1 MEQVECVVVG
11 AGVIGLSVA
20 RALARRGREV
30 VILEKEALIG
40 SGVSSRNSGV
50 IHAGL
55 YYPAGSL
62 KAGMCV
68 AGRQALY
75 RFCEAFGVAHRRV
88 GKLVVAADEEEIGT
102 LAALAQRALGNG
114 VRDLQWLSP
123 HETRD
128 LEPALQCAAALL
140 SPSTGIIDVHDYLL
154 ALLGD
159 AERHGALLSLRTR
172 CTGGEILDRGI
183 RVDTGGASATRILCR
198 HFVNCA
204 ALGAQTLSA
213 GMRGLPKSTIPPLHL
228 AKGTY
233 FRLSGRSPFAR
244 LVYPLPAGSWLGVH
258 AGLDLGG
265 CCRFGPDIAWVDE
278 VDYDV
283 DARRVG
289 GFHAAIRRFWP
300 ELPDASLQPDYA
312 GIRPKLTPPGAPP
325 ADFVVQ
331 TSEVHGID
339 GLVNLY
345 GIESPG
351 LTSSL
356 ALGDHV
362 ADLVCGG

>member
-30 VILEKEALIG
+30 VVLEKESLVG

-55 YYPAGSL
+55 YYPADSL
-62 KAGMCV
+62 KARMCV
-68 AGRQALY
+68 AGKQALY
-75 RFCEAFGVAHRRV
+75 RFCDAFGVGHRRV
-88 GKLVVAADEEEIGT
+88 GKLVVATAEDEIEDLVT
-102 LAALAQRALGNG
+102 LEQRARGNG
-114 VRDLQWLSP
+114 VWDLEWLSSRQAK
-123 HETRD
+123 E
-128 LEPALQCAAALL
+128 LEPALECVAALL

-159 AERHGALLSLRTR
+159 AERHGALLSLRTP
-172 CTGGEILDRGI
+172 CTGAEILERGI
-183 RVDTGGASATRILCR
+183 RVDTGGASPIRILCR
-198 HFVNCA
+198 HLVNCA
-204 ALGAQTLSA
+204 ALSAQRVA
-213 GMRGLPKSTIPPLHL
+213 EGMRGLPKSTIPPLHL
-228 AKGTY
+228 AKGNY
-233 FRLSGRSPFAR
+233 FRFSGRSPFEH
-244 LVYPLPAGSWLGVH
+244 LVYPLPVGAWLGVH

-265 CCRFGPDIAWVDE
+265 SCRFGPDIAWVDDL
-278 VDYDV
+278 DYDV
-283 DARRVG
+283 DIWRANH
-289 GFHAAIRRFWP
+289 FYASIRRFWP
-300 ELPDASLQPDYA
+300 GLPDASLEADYT
-312 GIRPKLTPPGAPP
+312 GIRPKLTPPGAPS

-331 TSEVHGID
+331 TSEVHGVE

-362 ADLVCGG
+362 ADLISNE